1 MNRQSVTSPLLGASA
16 SAPTNNYCSGAKRSL
31 AHCWHIAKI
40 TLQSNYVNF
49 LLVMVPLGIIAGKMG
64 WGSTAVF
71 TLNFFAI
78 IPLAAIL
85 SFATEEVSMKLG
97 DTLGGLLNATFGNAV
112 SIAALKR
119 NEIALVQASMLGSIL
134 SNLLLVMG
142 MCFLLGGVM
151 QRGESGKGYEQTF
164 SPATAQTTCSL
175 MTLASASLIL
185 PATLYAVLD
194 QRSSNEKAQSILTL
208 SHGTAIILLSL
219 YVLYLVFQV
228 RTHSNLF
235 DPENQ
240 YEGSGEVEPVEPT
253 LGPIAAIA
261 VLAVTT
267 LLITFCADYLVDSI
281 DDFVKASGISR
292 AFVGLILI
300 PIVGNAAEHVT
311 AVVVSVRDKMDL
323 AMGVAIGSSIQIA
336 LLVTP
341 FLVIVGWI
349 TGYEMT
355 LHFETFQTVVFAMSV
370 LFVTCTVQDAKCNYL
385 EGAML
390 IGLYIIIGLAF
401 YALPSSDGI

>member
-1 MNRQSVTSPLLGASA
+1 
-16 SAPTNNYCSGAKRSL
+16 
-31 AHCWHIAKI
+31 
-40 TLQSNYVNF
+40 
-49 LLVMVPLGIIAGKMG
+49 
-64 WGSTAVF
+64 
-71 TLNFFAI
+71 
-78 IPLAAIL
+78 
-85 SFATEEVSMKLG
+85 
-97 DTLGGLLNATFGNAV
+97 
-112 SIAALKR
+112 
-119 NEIALVQASMLGSIL
+119 MLGSIL

-142 MCFLLGGVM
+142 MCFLFGGIM
-151 QRGESGKGYEQTF
+151 HRGESGSGSEQTF
-164 SPATAQTTCSL
+164 APATAQITCSL
-175 MTLASASLIL
+175 MTLASASLVL
-185 PATLYAVLD
+185 PTALYAVLD
-194 QRSSNEKAQSILTL
+194 RSGSQEKAQSILTL

-240 YEGSGEVEPVEPT
+240 NDGRGEVKHAEPT

-267 LLITFCADYLVDSI
+267 ILITFCADYLVDSI
-281 DDFVKASGISR
+281 DDFVKTSGISR
-292 AFVGLILI
+292 DFVGLILI
-300 PIVGNAAEHVT
+300 PSVSNAAEHVT
-311 AVVVSVRDKMDL
+311 AVVVSVQDKMDL
-323 AMGVAIGSSIQIA
+323 AMNVAIGSSIQIA

-355 LHFETFQTVVFAMSV
+355 LHFETLSV
-370 LFVTCTVQDAKCNYL
+370 LFVTYTVQDAKCNYL

-401 YALPSSDGI
+401 YSLPSPAGI